1 MDWYYDLDI
10 RCWDVLTLYQ
20 VAHQPLTKWS
30 FCHRSFVFC
39 ASGGLVAAEILRQQ
53 GTEPPGSHAYD
64 RFMPTKVG
72 GNLPPRVASCGVLGD
87 PHLRGVCYGVF
98 HGKFYGNPF
107 LGHFM
112 GNTPWEKWEICF
124 GGVMIVKAVDMMGTS
139 SLCCPISLST
149 ISLRW
154 PTLMCYMFLA
164 YRNPRISMLPGCPL
178 TSDKKTVSTRATLH
192 VERALCRFLA
202 VLVP

>member
-1 MDWYYDLDI
+1 ML
-10 RCWDVLTLYQ
+10 
-20 VAHQPLTKWS
+20 
-30 FCHRSFVFC
+30 
-39 ASGGLVAAEILRQQ
+39 LVAAEILRQQ

-72 GNLPPRVASCGVLGD
+72 GFNSTTSSCELWGFGGHHTTLGVL
-87 PHLRGVCYGVF
+87 CYGVF

-154 PTLMCYMFLA
+154 LFLMCYMFLA
-164 YRNPRISMLPGCPL
+164 YRNPQISMVPGCPL
-178 TSDKKTVSTRATLH
+178 PPTKNMETTRATLH